1 MIEHT
6 LDILSWICLIGGSFF
21 VLVGGIGL
29 LRMPDVYTRSH
40 AAGIT
45 DTLGA
50 MLVLLGLMLQAGLT
64 LITVKLIIILVFL
77 LFTSPAA
84 SHALNHTAWAN
95 GLRPKMDDDPPVQPT
110 GVTDGRD

>member
-1 MIEHT
+1 MEQV

-21 VLVGGIGL
+21 VLVGGIGV

-50 MLVLLGLMLQAGLT
+50 LLILLGLMFQAGLT
-64 LITVKLIIILVFL
+64 LVTVKLIMILVFL

-84 SHALNHTAWAN
+84 SHALNHTAWSN
-95 GLRPKMDDDPPVQPT
+95 GLKPKMEDEPPVVLP
-110 GVTDGRD
+110 GETDGRD